1 VPGRLFTI
9 EIDSNHI
16 MAGSTGVMSF
26 SIAARNSGPSVWP
39 WAVTSCHTASSM
51 TSSCVPAMVTWQ
63 FASLGVVRQSIITL
77 FIISPPLC
85 VLNWVAMCTR
95 VQMQMQRDHVG
106 LLAQSVAPFQST
118 VTTVSSPTTQAS

>member
-1 VPGRLFTI
+1 
-9 EIDSNHI
+9 
-16 MAGSTGVMSF
+16 
-26 SIAARNSGPSVWP
+26 
-39 WAVTSCHTASSM
+39 M

-118 VTTVSSPTTQAS
+118 VTTVSSPTTHAS